1 MASIDSTVVNV
12 TTVSIGESFGSTTA
26 MLTWIVDAYVLT
38 YASLLLLGGSLA
50 TSFGSRR
57 LYMLGMGVF
66 LAASLG
72 CAVAPSPV
80 FLIGAR
86 AVQGI
91 GAAMFMPSS
100 LSLLIAQFTEPSRRA
115 RMLGLWSAMVATAAA
130 IGPSLGGVLIGSF
143 GWRSIFL
150 INIPV
155 VVVGMALTL
164 RVVPR
169 VSGTR
174 QRVSPVGHLTM
185 LGGVGAAAFLLIQG
199 HSSGFR
205 SPVSVIVAAV
215 VVISG
220 GMLLVQ
226 QRRTVNPVVPW
237 DLFRGRVFSTVNA
250 VGFLYS
256 GALYGCLYAMGLFFQ
271 NARHVSP
278 MEAGLQLLPMTMCFP
293 LGNIL
298 YTRIQHR
305 ISNAA
310 IMSVCLSVAG
320 VATLLL
326 IGVDRETPYWLL
338 ALVLGI
344 ANSGAGLVTASMTA
358 ATVAAAGDRHAN
370 HAGAILNANR
380 QLGVLVGVAIVGLI
394 VEYNASWDSG
404 LPVVA
409 AVIASAYIAAGF
421 AASTLIRSRESRES
435 SSRKR
440 ADLGARHASPGAQK
454 LNVAETHCGAP

>member
-1 MASIDSTVVNV
+1 VDVDIPLGLPSKRNVAVRLGVPVKSAARRPVLVLAALASGFIMASIDSTVVNV

-66 LAASLG
+66 FAASLG

-220 GMLLVQ
+220 GVLLVQ

-298 YTRIQHR
+298 YTRIHHR

-320 VATLLL
+320 VATKLL

-380 QLGVLVGVAIVGLI
+380 QLGVLVGVCDRGAHRRVQRFVG
-394 VEYNASWDSG
+394 
-404 LPVVA
+404 
-409 AVIASAYIAAGF
+409 
-421 AASTLIRSRESRES
+421 
-435 SSRKR
+435 
-440 ADLGARHASPGAQK
+440 
-454 LNVAETHCGAP
+454 